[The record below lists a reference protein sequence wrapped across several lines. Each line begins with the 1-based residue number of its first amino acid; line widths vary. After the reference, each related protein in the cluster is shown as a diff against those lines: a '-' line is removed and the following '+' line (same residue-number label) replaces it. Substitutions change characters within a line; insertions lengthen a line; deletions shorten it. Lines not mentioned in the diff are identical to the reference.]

1 MTDMM
6 TRAWIAPVTPPPT
19 DEDLVAVRS
28 TVLDY
33 FEGWFDADV
42 ERMRRALHPVLA
54 KRSLAQDQ
62 DRTPAVSSVTAEQ
75 MVAWTAS
82 GDGRASGA
90 TERTLDVRV
99 VDVSGTIAMVLV
111 HSSEYVEYLH
121 LVRTADGWRIVNALW
136 RYADGRGP
144 AA

>member
-1 MTDMM
+1 MTDTM
-6 TRAWIAPVTPPPT
+6 TQAWIAPATPPPT
-19 DEDLVAVRS
+19 AEDLADVRS

-42 ERMRRALHPVLA
+42 ERMRRALHAGLA
-54 KRSLAQDQ
+54 KRSLAQDR

-75 MVAWTAS
+75 MLAWTAS
-82 GDGRASGA
+82 GYGRARDSSD
-90 TERTLDVRV
+90 RTLDVQV

-111 HSSEYVEYLH
+111 HSNEYVEYLH